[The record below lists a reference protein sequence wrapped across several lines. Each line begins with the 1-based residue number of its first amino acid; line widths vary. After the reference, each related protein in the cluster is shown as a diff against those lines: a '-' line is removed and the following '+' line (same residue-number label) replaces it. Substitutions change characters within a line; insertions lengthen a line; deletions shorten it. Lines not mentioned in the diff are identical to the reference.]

1 MGYRLSLVSAT
12 LVKMS
17 ITGTV
22 ILCSVAAFAQTA
34 PTNAAASREKL
45 TLEQC
50 LDIALKQN
58 MQVLLAAQRVDAS
71 EATLYGAWTNVLPSV
86 NASILS
92 FSANR
97 FGSNSDAKPI
107 IRDGVVTLPT
117 GGSSF
122 RYQDGITLNQTIYNG
137 GRSWNAIK
145 RDRSSVEAAKWDVKT
160 TEQLIIN
167 NVKVQ
172 YYTLLRAIR
181 LREVTQEQVKLNE
194 EQLRRSES
202 MFQIGS
208 VAKVD
213 VLQARANL
221 GQVRITLL
229 NQDKSVRQSQATLN
243 NALGED
249 VNRLIEVVD
258 PIGDAPLAYTVPPS
272 PADAMKTVE
281 TNNPDVLAKTTAI
294 NTARISKTIAK
305 GTLWPTVTGS
315 LAYSRAG
322 GLLQYVYGHFGQNWN
337 VAAGLNISIPIMN
350 GTQNWAQIQ
359 QAQIN
364 LISAEETLEQTR
376 RTTALTIKRALL
388 DMETT
393 RQVIEL
399 SNENIVAAEEG
410 LRLAEERYRVGSG
423 TLLDVFNAQLT
434 VAQAKNNL
442 VGARYDYLIARANLD
457 QGLGLR

>member
-17 ITGTV
+17 LTGTV
-22 ILCSVAAFAQTA
+22 ILCSLAAFAQTA
-34 PTNAAASREKL
+34 PMSTDAASGVKL

-50 LDIALKQN
+50 IDVALKQN

-71 EATLYGAWTNVLPSV
+71 EAALYGAWTNVLPRV
-86 NASILS
+86 NANILNTTRNTS
-92 FSANR
+92 GDR
-97 FGSNSDAKPI
+97 PRI
-107 IRDGVVTLPT
+107 LDGVVIGNQP
-117 GGSSF
+117 GGTTTTYSN
-122 RYQDGITLNQTIYNG
+122 GLTINQTIYNG
-137 GRSWNAIK
+137 GQSWNAIK
-145 RDRSSVEAAKWDVKT
+145 RDRLNVESTKWDVKT

-181 LREVTQEQVKLNE
+181 LREVTLEQVKLNE

-243 NALGED
+243 NALGQD
-249 VNRLIEVVD
+249 VNSPIEVVD
-258 PIGDAPLAYTVPPS
+258 PIGDAPLAYATPPS
-272 PADAMKTVE
+272 SVDAMRTVE

-294 NTARISKTIAK
+294 STARVNRTIAK
-305 GTLWPTVTGS
+305 GTLWPSVTGTLNYARS
-315 LAYSRAG
+315 GVRLRDAYSN
-322 GLLQYVYGHFGQNWN
+322 FGKNWN
-337 VAAGLNISIPIMN
+337 MALGLGISIPIMN

-434 VAQAKNNL
+434 VAQTKNNL

-457 QGLGLR
+457 QGLGIR